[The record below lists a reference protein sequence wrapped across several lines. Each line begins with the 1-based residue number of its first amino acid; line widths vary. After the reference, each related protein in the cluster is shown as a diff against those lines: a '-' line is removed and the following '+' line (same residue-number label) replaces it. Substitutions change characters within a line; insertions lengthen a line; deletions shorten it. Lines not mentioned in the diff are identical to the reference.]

1 MCNKLTRK
9 RLDPAES
16 PENVK
21 TILNAIKGA
30 FQTAQQQP
38 RFPPLNH

>member
-1 MCNKLTRK
+1 MSNKLTRK

-21 TILNAIKGA
+21 TILNEIKGA

-38 RFPPLNH
+38 SFPPLNH